1 MIKKLYTVVLVAV
14 CLCFMACSSFLD
26 IDPQNFMSSSTYFET
41 EEDFEQA
48 VNATYAQLR
57 VVYNGAYIMGEMR
70 SDNSH
75 YIFNNSNRGNLV
87 REEIADFIDNP
98 TAQPVYQKWQGNYK
112 VIAYAN
118 EVISRIDETTFDE
131 QKKSNLK
138 GQVYFL
144 RAFAYFD
151 LVQYFGGVPL
161 VTEPTGGSA
170 DDILQGQST
179 LPRSNVEEIYAQILN
194 DAGIARD
201 LLPAKSNQERG
212 RATVG
217 AANML
222 LANVHVILK
231 NWEDAEQYLTNIVSS
246 GEYQLLP
253 DYGNVFDPANK
264 NNAESIFEIQY
275 MEGNIGLQSTF
286 AYVFLPNLTDLTPI
300 AGLRFNNQSI
310 GGWNIPSDDLIMA
323 YEAGDK
329 RRAASIVDGYNEGGN
344 FVEQPF
350 TKKYFYTPIA
360 APNGSSAN
368 GNNNWPV
375 YRYAETLLLLAEC
388 LNEQGK
394 DGATTHINRIR
405 DRAFGEGG
413 SPISALGQS
422 LMRETIAKER
432 RIELAFE
439 NKRWLDLVRTGK
451 AIEVMNA
458 YGEALKASGKH
469 PNLLPQTYQVN
480 ENRLLFP
487 IPFDEIRLNPEL
499 TQNPGY
505 TQ

>member
-1 MIKKLYTVVLVAV
+1 MVKKLYPAIIVAV
-14 CLCFMACSSFLD
+14 SVFFTACSSFLD
-26 IDPQNFMSSSTYFET
+26 IDPKNFMSSSTYFET

-48 VNATYAQLR
+48 VNASYAQLR
-57 VVYNGAYIMGEMR
+57 AVYNSAYIMGEMR

-87 REEIADFIDNP
+87 REEISDFIDNP
-98 TAQPVYQKWQGNYK
+98 TAEPVHEKWQGNYK

-118 EVISRIDETTFDE
+118 EVISRIDAAPFDE
-131 QKKSNLK
+131 QKKNNLK
-138 GQVYFL
+138 GQVHFL

-161 VTEPTGGSA
+161 VVEPTGGSA
-170 DDILQGQST
+170 DDILQGQAT
-179 LPRSNVEEIYAQILN
+179 LPRSDAEEIYAQILN
-194 DAGIARD
+194 DAAIARE
-201 LLPAKSNQERG
+201 LLPPKSNQERG

-222 LANVHVILK
+222 LANVHTVLE
-231 NWEDAEQYLTNIVSS
+231 NWEKAEGYLMDIVNSA
-246 GEYQLLP
+246 EYNLLP
-253 DYGNVFDPANK
+253 DYANVFNPVNK
-264 NNAESIFEIQY
+264 NNGESIFEIQY
-275 MEGNIGLQSTF
+275 MEGNIGLQSIF
-286 AYVFLPNLTDLTPI
+286 SYVFLPNLVDLTPI
-300 AGLRFNNQSI
+300 AGFRFNNQSI
-310 GGWNIPSDDLIMA
+310 GGWNIPSDDLIDA
-323 YEAGDK
+323 YEDGDR
-329 RRAASIVDGYNEGGN
+329 RRAASVVDGYNDGGS
-344 FVEQPF
+344 FVAQSF
-350 TKKYFYTPIA
+350 TKKYFYTPLA

-388 LNEQGK
+388 LNEQNK
-394 DGATTHINRIR
+394 DGADTYMNKVR
-405 DRAFGEGG
+405 DRAFGEGV
-413 SPISALGQS
+413 SPLPSLGQS
-422 LMRETIAKER
+422 LMREAIAKER
-432 RIELAFE
+432 RVELAFE
-439 NKRWLDLVRTGK
+439 NKRWLDLVRTAK

-458 YGEALKASGKH
+458 YGTDLKASGKH

-487 IPFDEIRLNPEL
+487 IPFDEVKLNPKL

>member
-1 MIKKLYTVVLVAV
+1 MIKKLYLSIIVAV
-14 CLCFMACSSFLD
+14 SVFFTGCSSFLD
-26 IDPQNFMSSSTYFET
+26 IDPKNFMSSSTYFET

-48 VNATYAQLR
+48 VNAAYAQLR
-57 VVYNGAYIMGEMR
+57 LVYDNAYIMGEMR

-98 TAQPVYQKWQGNYK
+98 TAEPVHQKWEGNYK

-118 EVISRIDETTFDE
+118 EVISRIDGVSFDE
-131 QKKSNLK
+131 QKRNNLK

-161 VTEPTGGSA
+161 VVEPTGGSA
-170 DDILQGQST
+170 DDILNGQAT
-179 LPRSNVEEIYAQILN
+179 LPRSDAEEIYAQILN

-212 RATVG
+212 RATAG

-222 LANVHVILK
+222 LANVHTVLE
-231 NWEDAEQYLTNIVSS
+231 NWQKAEGYLMDIVNST
-246 GEYQLLP
+246 EYSLLP
-253 DYGNVFDPANK
+253 DYADVFDPANK
-264 NNAESIFEIQY
+264 NNVESIFEIQY
-275 MEGNIGLQSTF
+275 MEGNVGLQSTF
-286 AYVFLPNLTDLTPI
+286 SYVFLPNLVDLTPI
-300 AGLRFNNQSI
+300 AGFRFNNQSI
-310 GGWNIPSDDLIMA
+310 GGWNIPSQDLIGS
-323 YEAGDK
+323 YEEGDE
-329 RRAASIVDGYNEGGN
+329 RRAASVADGYNEGGS
-344 FVEQPF
+344 FVVQPF
-350 TKKYFYTPIA
+350 TKKYFYTPMA

-388 LNEQGK
+388 LNEQNK
-394 DGATTHINRIR
+394 DGANTYLNIVR
-405 DRAFGEGG
+405 DRAFGDDV
-413 SPISALGQS
+413 SPIPPLGQA
-422 LMRETIAKER
+422 LMREAIAKER
-432 RIELAFE
+432 RIEFAFE

-451 AIEVMNA
+451 AVEVMNA
-458 YGEALKASGKH
+458 YGKELKTSGKH

-480 ENRLLFP
+480 EDRLLYP
-487 IPFDEIRLNPEL
+487 IPFDEIKLNPKL
-499 TQNPGY
+499 IQNPGY
-505 TQ
+505 IQ

>member
-1 MIKKLYTVVLVAV
+1 MIKKLYPTIIVAV
-14 CLCFMACSSFLD
+14 SVFFTACSSFLD
-26 IDPQNFMSSSTYFET
+26 IEPKNFMSSSTYFET
-41 EEDFEQA
+41 EDDFEQA

-57 VVYNGAYIMGEMR
+57 VVYNSAYIMGEMR

-118 EVISRIDETTFDE
+118 EVISRIDETSFDE
-131 QKKSNLK
+131 QKKNNLK
-138 GQVYFL
+138 GQVCFL

-161 VTEPTGGSA
+161 IVEPTGGSA
-170 DDILQGQST
+170 DDILQGQAT
-179 LPRSNVEEIYAQILN
+179 LPRSDVETIYGQILE
-194 DAGIARD
+194 DARIARD
-201 LLPAKSNQERG
+201 LLPTKSNQERG

-222 LANVHVILK
+222 LANVHTVLK
-231 NWEDAEQYLTNIVSS
+231 NWEEAEGYLMDIVNS
-246 GEYQLLP
+246 GEYSLLP
-253 DYGNVFDPANK
+253 DYADVFDPANK

-286 AYVFLPNLTDLTPI
+286 AYVFLPNLVDLTPI
-300 AGLRFNNQSI
+300 TGFRFNNQSV
-310 GGWNIPSDDLIMA
+310 GGWNIPSDDLLEA
-323 YEAGDK
+323 YEDNDG
-329 RRAASIVDGYNEGGN
+329 RRAASIVDGYNENGT
-344 FVEQPF
+344 FVAQPF
-350 TKKYFYTPIA
+350 AKKYFYTPIS

-388 LNEQGK
+388 LNEQNK
-394 DGATTHINRIR
+394 DGADTYINRVR
-405 DRAFGEGG
+405 DRAFGEGV
-413 SPISALGQS
+413 SPIPSLGQS
-422 LMRETIAKER
+422 SMRDAIAQER

-451 AIEVMNA
+451 AVAVMNA
-458 YGEALKASGKH
+458 YGAALKASGKH

-487 IPFDEIRLNPEL
+487 IPFDEVRLNPKL

>member
-1 MIKKLYTVVLVAV
+1 MVKKLYPAIIVAV
-14 CLCFMACSSFLD
+14 SMFFIACSSFLD
-26 IDPQNFMSSSTYFET
+26 IDPKNFMSSSTYFET

-57 VVYNGAYIMGEMR
+57 TVYNSAYIMGEMR

-87 REEIADFIDNP
+87 REEISDFIDNP
-98 TAQPVYQKWQGNYK
+98 TAEPVHEKWQGNYK

-118 EVISRIDETTFDE
+118 EVISRIDAASFDE
-131 QKKSNLK
+131 EKKNNLK
-138 GQVYFL
+138 GQVRFL

-161 VTEPTGGSA
+161 VVEPTGGSA
-170 DDILQGQST
+170 DDILQGQAT
-179 LPRSNVEEIYAQILN
+179 LPRSDAEEIYAQILS
-194 DAGIARD
+194 DAAIARD
-201 LLPAKSNQERG
+201 LLPSKSNQERG

-222 LANVHVILK
+222 LANVHTVLE
-231 NWEDAEQYLTNIVSS
+231 NWEQAEGYLMDIVNSA
-246 GEYQLLP
+246 EYNLLP
-253 DYGNVFDPANK
+253 DYTNVFDPVNK

-275 MEGNIGLQSTF
+275 IEGNIGLQSVF
-286 AYVFLPNLTDLTPI
+286 SYVFLPNLVDLTPI
-300 AGLRFNNQSI
+300 AGFRFNNQSI
-310 GGWNIPSDDLIMA
+310 GGWNIPSDDLISA
-323 YEAGDK
+323 YEDGDG
-329 RRAASIVDGYNEGGN
+329 RRAASVVDGYNDGGN
-344 FVEQPF
+344 FVAQPF
-350 TKKYFYTPIA
+350 TKKYFYTPLA

-388 LNEQGK
+388 LNEQNK
-394 DGATTHINRIR
+394 DGADIYLNRVR
-405 DRAFGEGG
+405 DRAFGDGEA
-413 SPISALGQS
+413 SIPSLGQS
-422 LMRETIAKER
+422 LMREAIAKER

-451 AIEVMNA
+451 AIEVINA
-458 YGEALKASGKH
+458 YGTDLKASGKH

-487 IPFDEIRLNPEL
+487 IPFDEVKLNPKL

>member
-1 MIKKLYTVVLVAV
+1 MVKKLYSAGIVVVSIFLT
-14 CLCFMACSSFLD
+14 ACSSFLE
-26 IDPQNFMSSSTYFET
+26 IDPKNFMSSSTYFET

-98 TAQPVYQKWQGNYK
+98 TAEPVYQKWQGNYK

-118 EVISRIDETTFDE
+118 EVISRIDHAAFDE
-131 QKKSNLK
+131 QKKNNLK
-138 GQVYFL
+138 GQAYFL

-161 VTEPTGGSA
+161 VIEPTGGSA

-179 LPRSNVEEIYAQILN
+179 LPRSSEEEVYAQIFE
-194 DAGIARD
+194 DGDVARG
-201 LLPAKSNQERG
+201 LLPPKSNQEKG
-212 RATVG
+212 RATIG

-222 LANVHVILK
+222 LANAHVVRK
-231 NWEDAEQYLTNIVSS
+231 NWEEAEGFLREIVNSS
-246 GEYQLLP
+246 EYSLLS
-253 DYGNVFDPANK
+253 DYASVFDPANK
-264 NNAESIFEIQY
+264 NNAESILEIQY

-286 AYVFLPNLTDLTPI
+286 SYQFLPNLVDLTPV
-300 AGLRFNNQSI
+300 AGFRFNNQSI
-310 GGWNIPSDDLIMA
+310 GGWNIPSDDLIEA
-323 YEAGDK
+323 YEEGDS
-329 RRAASIVDGYNEGGN
+329 RRDASIVEGYLDGGT
-344 FVEQPF
+344 FVAQPF
-350 TKKYFYTPIA
+350 VKKYFYTPLA

-388 LNEQGK
+388 LNEQNK
-394 DGATTHINRIR
+394 DEAVTYINSVR
-405 DRAFGEGG
+405 DRAFGDEV
-413 SPISALGQS
+413 SPIPYLGQA
-422 LMRETIAKER
+422 LMREAIAQER
-432 RIELAFE
+432 RVELAFE
-439 NKRWLDLVRTGK
+439 NKRWLDLVRTDK
-451 AIEVMNA
+451 AIPVMTA
-458 YGEALKASGKH
+458 YGAALKKSGDH

-480 ENRLLFP
+480 EDRLLFP
-487 IPFDEIRLNPEL
+487 IPFDEIKLNPKL